1 MTLLRKAA
9 AWRPW
14 TWLGRVSVT
23 LVLASSLLAGSS
35 AVLGQNAL
43 PDGRGGLGGAAVST
57 AAASPTDVRAEALRA
72 VRAGQFARAA
82 DLLAEAVTRSSD
94 PQLKRLA
101 DWVSAYT
108 SDRAVLLGERREQFE
123 KTLSDMNRL
132 VEAGKDEAAIDYA
145 TRAYVLAEDKAAFSQ
160 LPVVRGLIDRV
171 TVLAADA
178 ENRQQ
183 WVKAARLYA
192 DLAQVDPDR
201 QLWRDKL
208 RAAAR
213 ATRILQFYAPDR
225 LRDLMA
231 EDARHVAENLAVLR
245 DTPPTPPSGEGGDPT
260 TRPIDIRLQLDWREE
275 LRGIKPDMFW
285 AALIDVRANYWR
297 DVDFIQLVATGL
309 NGVRTLLNID
319 GLETAF
325 PGLADAQRKRQLL
338 TTLGDL
344 ETQLRRANQGTEVL
358 TAAQVYRRLFEAT
371 RSTVRLPDE
380 VVVYEFSDAALA
392 SLDAYTSMLWPAQWE
407 EFNKRTQGE
416 FSGVGIQI
424 QNDEDGSLKVVT
436 PIEDSPAFRA
446 GIKAG
451 DIITHVDGKPMKGV
465 TTTQAVRIITG
476 PVGTPVTLTIRS
488 MDGSVRD
495 HRLIRDTIRVSS
507 LKGFVHR
514 AGGRWDY
521 FIDPEQRIA
530 YLRLTDFTR
539 TSADELD
546 RAAAELKAA
555 GARGLILDLRGNPG
569 GLLTA
574 AIEVANKFLPGG
586 VIVSTR
592 AQRPTPQQQTTA
604 TARPDADEITLPMV
618 VLVNQQSASASEI
631 VAGALK
637 DHGRALVIGE
647 RTYGKGSVQM
657 PFDVG
662 QRNAYLKL
670 TISHY
675 YLPSGRSLHRDED
688 SREWGVEPDI
698 VVEMT
703 PEQMVTAQLGRMQFD
718 VIRQSEDEA
727 PLPTT
732 RPNRPVI
739 RTPQE
744 LIQRDS
750 QLGAALLVMRMQL
763 NQAEFAAA
771 EPARVGG

>member
-23 LVLASSLLAGSS
+23 LVLASSLLGGSS
-35 AVLGQNAL
+35 AVLGQNA
-43 PDGRGGLGGAAVST
+43 PPVGRGGVSGAAVST

-72 VRAGQFARAA
+72 VRAGQFVRAA
-82 DLLAEAVTRSSD
+82 DLLSEAVARSSD

-101 DWVSAYT
+101 DWVGAYT

-145 TRAYVLAEDKAAFSQ
+145 TRAYVLAEDKAGFSQ

-309 NGVRTLLNID
+309 SGVRTLLNID

-325 PGLADAQRKRQLL
+325 PGLADAQKKRQLM

-344 ETQLRRANQGTEVL
+344 EAQLRRANQGTEVL

-488 MDGSVRD
+488 TDGSVRD

-688 SREWGVEPDI
+688 SKEWGVEPDI